1 MRILRKSELEEHSFF
16 QRYVP
21 EESNRVKAIIAGVRR
36 SGDRALRDFSREFD
50 DAVID
55 EIRVGRD
62 EIEEAYELVEAGAVE
77 SIKFAVANVEKF
89 HARQLRSVKEFSL
102 TERGVRLEMKM
113 RPVERVGCYV
123 PGGNYPLPS
132 TAIMTV
138 VPAIV
143 CGVSEVVLCTPP
155 RKQGDV
161 DPVVLVAADVA
172 GAHEIY
178 RVGGA
183 QAIAAMAYGTES
195 IKPVD
200 LVVGP
205 GNRYV
210 QAAKREVFGRVGIDF
225 LAGPSE
231 ICIVADSSAPAEI
244 LALDLLAQAEH
255 DRDARVLLITDNE
268 KLGHAVAERVQELAD
283 ETGTREILRR
293 SVDHGVVLLVKK
305 LEEAPEVA
313 NRFAP
318 EHLVLMT
325 KRGKRFNDLF
335 TTYGC
340 MFVGRYSA
348 VALGDYV
355 AGTNH
360 TLPTVGGARYTGGLS
375 VFHYLRFPT
384 VVHIGKEGYGRIS
397 YHGQNF
403 GRIEGLEGHW
413 RSVIARASQAARRR
427 VGADVVKRK
436 RPARKKKAFKRVVKK
451 APAKKKKGKRLPRGK
466 SIRPS
471 NAIRGARRSKK

>member
-1 MRILRKSELEEHSFF
+1 MRILRKNELEEHNFF

-36 SGDRALRDFSREFD
+36 SGDRALRDFCREFD

-62 EIEEAYELVEAGAVE
+62 EIEEAYEMVEAGAVE
-77 SIKFAVANVEKF
+77 SIKFAVGNVRKF
-89 HARQLRSVKEFSL
+89 HARQLRAVKEFSVS
-102 TERGVRLEMKM
+102 ERGLRLEMKM
-113 RPVERVGCYV
+113 KPVQRVGCYV

-143 CGVSEVVLCTPP
+143 AGVPEVVLCTPP

-172 GAHEIY
+172 GAREIY

-195 IKPVD
+195 IRAVD

-231 ICIVADSSAPAEI
+231 VCIVADDSASVEI
-244 LALDLLAQAEH
+244 LAFDLLAQAEH
-255 DRDARVLLITDNE
+255 DRDARVVLVTDSD
-268 KLGHAVAERVQELAD
+268 KLGRAVAERVQELAD

-293 SVDHGVVLLVKK
+293 SVDRGVVLLVKK
-305 LEEAPEVA
+305 LEEAAEIA

-325 KRGKRFNDLF
+325 KKGKRFNELF

-355 AGTNH
+355 AGSNH
-360 TLPTVGGARYTGGLS
+360 TLPTAGGARYTGGLS
-375 VFHYLRFPT
+375 TFHFLRFPT
-384 VVHIGKEGYGRIS
+384 VVQIGKEGYDRIS

-413 RSVIARASQAARRR
+413 RSVMARASQAARRR
-427 VGADVVKRK
+427 VGADVAKRRRKKVKKTRK
-436 RPARKKKAFKRVVKK
+436 PAKPKKKA
-451 APAKKKKGKRLPRGK
+451 KKGKKRLPRGK
-466 SIRPS
+466 SIRAS
-471 NAIRGARRSKK
+471 NAIRGARRGKK